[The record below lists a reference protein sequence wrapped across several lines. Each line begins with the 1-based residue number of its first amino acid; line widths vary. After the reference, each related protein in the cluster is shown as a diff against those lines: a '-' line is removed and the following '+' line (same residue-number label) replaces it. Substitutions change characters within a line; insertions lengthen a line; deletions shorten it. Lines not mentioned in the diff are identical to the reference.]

1 MAVELTEQNFQTTID
16 NNSIVFVDFWAEWC
30 GPCRSFAPIF
40 EAAAEKHTDIVF
52 GKLDTEAQRG
62 LASYFQIRSIP
73 TLMIFKEKIIV
84 FQQAGALP
92 APALEDIIQKVRDLD
107 MEMVR
112 AKMAEQK
119 H

>member
-16 NNSIVFVDFWAEWC
+16 NNTIVFVDFWAEWC

-40 EAAAEKHTDIVF
+40 DAAAAKHSDIVF
-52 GKLDTEAQRG
+52 GKIDTEAQRN

-73 TLMIFKEKIIV
+73 TLMIFKEKVIV

-92 APALEDIIQKVRDLD
+92 AAALEDIIQKVRDLD
-107 MEMVR
+107 MEVVR
-112 AKMAEQK
+112 AKMAEQAN
-119 H
+119 